1 MQTVGAKELTLTTLA
16 TLVALIQTAADLP
29 VVLLS
34 VPAGAIGHLVD
45 RRRLLI
51 ASQSF
56 MLIAALL
63 LAGLTFAGLVTPLI
77 MLALIFAVG
86 IGQTLTSPHPRRG
99 TGLGRE
105 LLRQCLAIVDSDPLP
120 AFLETP
126 NPRTISF
133 YQRHGFQVT
142 SVAQAGACPPVTSLI
157 RSARSQPE

>member
-1 MQTVGAKELTLTTLA
+1 
-16 TLVALIQTAADLP
+16 
-29 VVLLS
+29 
-34 VPAGAIGHLVD
+34 
-45 RRRLLI
+45 
-51 ASQSF
+51 

-63 LAGLTFAGLVTPLI
+63 LAELTFAGLVTPLI
-77 MLALIFAVG
+77 LLALIFAVG

-133 YQRHGFQVT
+133 YQRQLPSHERRPSWSQLTRLCASESRPHQQWDPG
-142 SVAQAGACPPVTSLI
+142 
-157 RSARSQPE
+157 RSALLQSQA